1 MSLQYEVRK
10 KEIPDL
16 STMLQKTG
24 IYHVEISVEIS
35 HEADSNTNSQLW
47 NSDQNSSENRLRF
60 TDTYNNK
67 QSISK
72 DPLQTHFLC
81 RNLHG
86 FIFPVSSLKAFLSF
100 LRGGI
105 E

>member
-1 MSLQYEVRK
+1 MSLHYKVRK

-16 STMLQKTG
+16 CTMLQKTG
-24 IYHVEISVEIS
+24 IYHAKISVEIS
-35 HEADSNTNSQLW
+35 HQADSNTNSQMW
-47 NSDQNSSENRLRF
+47 NSDQSNSENRLRF

-67 QSISK
+67 QTISK

-86 FIFPVSSLKAFLSF
+86 FIFPLSSLKAFLSF
-100 LRGGI
+100 FRGRI